1 MRIPAKTDYA
11 LRAAIALAAA
21 NGGYVKAGAL
31 SREQKIPFEYLQNI
45 LRDLRRAGVLAAQR
59 GYEGGYRLARP
70 AHGITVTDVLEAVG
84 SPLTEPYTCAPGV
97 GVGLAR
103 GFDPQPVR
111 LHDDRRSRGP
121 LRASNARYARG
132 IRFPRKAIMSIG

>member
-11 LRAAIALAAA
+11 LRAAVALAAA

-70 AHGITVTDVLEAVG
+70 AQGITVTDVLEAVG

-97 GVGLAR
+97 VWDSLEDSTRALFGSTTIADLA
-103 GFDPQPVR
+103 
-111 LHDDRRSRGP
+111 
-121 LRASNARYARG
+121 AR
-132 IRFPRKAIMSIG
+132 